1 MYETRKRTW
10 EFFYCRDEVMHTI
23 RSKRLMGLKMR
34 CGSQLIDSYVKY
46 HRQEMCRY
54 AESHD
59 CDSLRCVKLRILK
72 AEHEKRAHEAREMEA
87 TRVEKQMLGNLVG
100 RLSASE

>member
-1 MYETRKRTW
+1 
-10 EFFYCRDEVMHTI
+10 MHTI

-87 TRVEKQMLGNLVG
+87 TRAEKQMLGNLVG
-100 RLSASE
+100 QLSASE